1 MSRDDSV
8 VKSISALSAVTSV
21 TRKTTCLTRSAT
33 KRRGFV
39 AFQCFKQDYRREL
52 EDLNVQVASSLS
64 DLEEANILRNMNG
77 RLRASTWICI
87 L

>member
-39 AFQCFKQDYRREL
+39 AFQCLKQDYRREL

-64 DLEEANILRNMNG
+64 DLEEARQVESIDVDVHSLG
-77 RLRASTWICI
+77 F
-87 L
+87 